1 MNQRFGDQLADE
13 KLKALGVIL
22 GAAFRSTD
30 CVCRWAGDKF
40 LMFLKRLNQSAV
52 EIRVR
57 EVIAETREAT
67 ALTLSFGAV
76 EVNMACNDQN
86 LLTKALDK
94 AQRAMAQSKEVQG

>member
-1 MNQRFGDQLADE
+1 
-13 KLKALGVIL
+13 
-22 GAAFRSTD
+22 
-30 CVCRWAGDKF
+30 
-40 LMFLKRLNQSAV
+40 MFLKRLNQSAV

-76 EVNMACNDQN
+76 EVNMACNEQN

>member
-1 MNQRFGDQLADE
+1 
-13 KLKALGVIL
+13 
-22 GAAFRSTD
+22 
-30 CVCRWAGDKF
+30 
-40 LMFLKRLNQSAV
+40 MFLKRSNQSAV

-86 LLTKALDK
+86 LLTEALDK
-94 AQRAMAQSKEVQG
+94 AQRAMEQSKVVHGW